1 VHTTRQAR
9 TSHHVSTMYKVCEM
23 STRQINNDDQ
33 CPALLYPG
41 NITNIITNS
50 EVWPRIQFYQTKS
63 TLTASL
69 PQHFC
74 SV

>member
-1 VHTTRQAR
+1 
-9 TSHHVSTMYKVCEM
+9 M